1 MCEFT
6 ISAFATSTL
15 KCRHSGF
22 FIKLFS
28 ALQFLRFSPNSDAK
42 FSFNRQAYLFNGKIM
57 RTFLCDLN
65 HFFWFAK
72 KMCVIFFGRIVGTK
86 FRNEILFHEMCGT
99 FLAVCVLF
107 LLLLFLFLNFFLFF
121 TLLYALFKFF
131 RFLRISLLFRI
142 FQHFTH
148 FFTFCAFVC
157 CFWLYK
163 YDESCGI
170 NALPFNEPY
179 IKPSNVHRLHSNA
192 FL

>member
-1 MCEFT
+1 M
-6 ISAFATSTL
+6 
-15 KCRHSGF
+15 
-22 FIKLFS
+22 
-28 ALQFLRFSPNSDAK
+28 
-42 FSFNRQAYLFNGKIM
+42 
-57 RTFLCDLN
+57 
-65 HFFWFAK
+65 WF
-72 KMCVIFFGRIVGTK
+72 
-86 FRNEILFHEMCGT
+86 ES
-99 FLAVCVLF
+99 F
-107 LLLLFLFLNFFLFF
+107 LLVREKNVCDFFLGELLVQNLEMKFFSKKCVALFWLFVSCFCFYCFYFLNFFLFF